1 SGAVEQDAD
10 MVILLHRPD
19 MHDPESPRAGEA
31 DLIVDKH
38 RGGAR
43 GLTDDEPEQDLDTAV
58 RFHQQRTVDNLIE
71 LRTLAPDIPWM
82 P

>member
-1 SGAVEQDAD
+1 AKEFQLVVVVLCQLNRASEQRTDKRPMISDLRESGAVEQDAD
-10 MVILLHRPD
+10 RVILLHRPD

-43 GLTDDEPEQDLDTAV
+43 AS
-58 RFHQQRTVDNLIE
+58 
-71 LRTLAPDIPWM
+71 
-82 P
+82 